1 VTKPTALDTSPLDLA
16 ADFPAVDPQAWMA
29 LVEKSLG
36 GRSYEKLTSKSYDGI
51 DIKPLY
57 TQSDPAA
64 DATLPGM
71 SPYTRGASFLGTA
84 TTGWDIRCLS
94 SHPDPAEANRQI
106 LEDLQKGA
114 TSIWLKLDPTGKT
127 GTVIKS
133 RADLETLLDGVFLD
147 LVPIVLDP
155 GGPSLPPAA
164 YLMELLSRKGV
175 DASSFSG
182 NFGADPLSTLATAGK
197 VIVPMDTLFGR
208 MADLMAYVA
217 KTYPNAKSLN
227 ISTATYHNA
236 GCSEAQELAIAMATA
251 VEYLRHLSK
260 TGLAIDDACRQVA
273 FTLTCDTDIF
283 LTMAKLRAAR
293 QLWARIAEVCG
304 ASELGKMAPF
314 YAVTAPRMMSQRDP
328 WVNMLRTTA
337 ACFGAGAGGA
347 EAVTILPFEHAVG
360 LPTAL
365 GRRIARNTQIILQE
379 ESSINKVVDPV
390 GGSWMVESLTQELAE
405 TAWSIFQGI
414 EKDGGMAATLR
425 DGTIAAQIAETELLR
440 AKNISTRKDSFTGVS
455 EYPNLSE
462 SPVEIETPDVAKI
475 VSAADARAAGA
486 VGKAKNFP
494 GHSNGALMVALVQ
507 AAVDDTSVASIGA
520 ALKGTPTKITP
531 LPQHRLTEDY
541 EALRDASDR
550 HLESYGARPKVFLAN
565 IGKVAEFTARSSFS
579 QNLFEAGGVE
589 AVSGAGG
596 DTPIAIADNF
606 KSSGADIAIICS
618 TDALYADHAE
628 ALATD
633 LKAAG
638 ASRVYLAGRGGER
651 ESAWRAS
658 GLDGFVYMGCD
669 VLSILKEVHQSLG
682 LET

>member
-1 VTKPTALDTSPLDLA
+1 MTKPTALDTDPLDLA
-16 ADFPAVDPQAWMA
+16 ADFPAADPQAWMA

-36 GRSYEKLTSKSYDGI
+36 GRPYEKLTSKSYDGI
-51 DIKPLY
+51 EIKPLY
-57 TQSDPAA
+57 TQQDSVAGKA
-64 DATLPGM
+64 MPGV
-71 SPYTRGASFLGTA
+71 SPYTRGASLLGAA

-94 SHPDPAEANRQI
+94 SHPDPAAANRQI

-114 TSIWLKLDPTGKT
+114 TSIWLKLDPTGKA

-147 LVPIVLDP
+147 LAPIVLDP

-164 YLMELLSRKGV
+164 YLMDLLSRKGISA
-175 DASSFSG
+175 DSFSG
-182 NFGADPLSTLATAGK
+182 NFGADPLSTLAAVGK
-197 VIVPMDTLFGR
+197 VIVPMDTLLGR
-208 MADLMAYVA
+208 MADLTAYVA

-227 ISTATYHNA
+227 ISTAAYHNA

-260 TGLAIDDACRQVA
+260 AGLEIDDACRQIA

-293 QLWARIAEVCG
+293 QLWARVADVWG
-304 ASELGKMAPF
+304 ASDSSQTAPF
-314 YAVTAPRMMSQRDP
+314 YALTAPRMMSQRDP

-347 EAVTILPFEHAVG
+347 EAVTVLPFEHAVG

-379 ESSINKVVDPV
+379 ESAINKVVDPV
-390 GGSWMVESLTQELAE
+390 GGSWMVESLTDELALS
-405 TAWSIFQGI
+405 AWSMFQKI
-414 EKDGGMAATLR
+414 EKDGGMAKALAN
-425 DGTIAAQIAETELLR
+425 GTIAAQIAETELLR
-440 AKNISTRKDSFTGVS
+440 AKNISTRKDALTGVS
-455 EYPNLSE
+455 EFPNLSE
-462 SPVEIETPDVAKI
+462 DPVEIETPDISKVIA
-475 VSAADARAAGA
+475 AADSRATGA
-486 VGKAKNFP
+486 VSKAENLP
-494 GHSNGALMVALVQ
+494 EHSDGALMAALVQ
-507 AAVDDTSVASIGA
+507 AAANDTSAASIGA
-520 ALKGTPTKITP
+520 ALKGTPTTIAP
-531 LPQHRLTEDY
+531 LAQHRLAEDY

-550 HLESYGARPKVFLAN
+550 HLDSTGARPKVFLAN
-565 IGKVAEFTARSSFS
+565 IGNVAEFTARASFS

-596 DTPIAIADNF
+596 DTSTAITADF
-606 KSSGADIAIICS
+606 KSSGAGLAVICS

-628 ALATD
+628 SLATD

-638 ASRVYLAGRGGER
+638 ATRVYLAGRNR
-651 ESAWRAS
+651 ELEGALRAA
-658 GLDGFVYMGCD
+658 GVDEFVYMGCD
-669 VLSILKEVHQSLG
+669 VLAVLREAHQSLG
-682 LET
+682 VVA